1 MNRKGA
7 AMRPSDTPAVKRL
20 GTRERIIQLLMRSG
34 QTIEHLSKELMIT
47 KNAVRSQIAL
57 LQREGLVDIQGE
69 VRGSRRP
76 AALYRVRP
84 GADVLFSKAYP
95 VFLSHLV
102 NVLARKV
109 PSGKL
114 RGIMKAAGRDIADS
128 VPRLDGSPR
137 ERMVGAARFLQ
148 SLGSL
153 AEVREEDGTLVIQ
166 GYGCLISKAVRADER
181 SCAAM
186 EALLGRITG
195 LQITERCS
203 HGECPSCRF
212 ETSAKE

>member
-1 MNRKGA
+1 
-7 AMRPSDTPAVKRL
+7 MRPSDTTVEKRF
-20 GTRERIIQLLMRSG
+20 GTRERIIQLLMKGG

-95 VFLSHLV
+95 LFLAHLV

-109 PSGKL
+109 PSSEF

-128 VPRLDGSPR
+128 IPRLTGSPR
-137 ERMVGAARFLQ
+137 ERMIGAVGFLQ

-153 AEVREEDGTLVIQ
+153 AEVSEEDGKLVIQ
-166 GYGCLISKAVRADER
+166 GHGCLISKAVSADER

-212 ETSAKE
+212 ETSVKA